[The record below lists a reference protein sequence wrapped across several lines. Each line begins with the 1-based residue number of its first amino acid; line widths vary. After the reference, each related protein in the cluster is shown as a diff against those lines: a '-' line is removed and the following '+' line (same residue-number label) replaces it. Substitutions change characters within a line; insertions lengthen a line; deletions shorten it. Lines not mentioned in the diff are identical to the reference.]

1 MFAAEGKS
9 ILNILGLITGL
20 SALLSYYFSNSVL
33 LFLIFAIVMILF
45 LFSLN
50 FFRDPVRTVPSNPQ
64 AVVSPADGKIVK
76 IEKINDPETG
86 QDATLISIFL
96 NVFNV
101 HANRMPISGEF
112 KSVLHRNGKF
122 LAAFDH
128 AASEVNEQTII
139 IIKNKYGTFKVKQ
152 IAGLIARRILCY
164 AEAGKEMQKGDRL
177 GYIMFGSRTDLILP
191 SNINVQVKLGQ
202 KVCGTQTVIG
212 EIS

>member
-50 FFRDPVRTVPSNPQ
+50 FFRDPVRTLPSNPQ